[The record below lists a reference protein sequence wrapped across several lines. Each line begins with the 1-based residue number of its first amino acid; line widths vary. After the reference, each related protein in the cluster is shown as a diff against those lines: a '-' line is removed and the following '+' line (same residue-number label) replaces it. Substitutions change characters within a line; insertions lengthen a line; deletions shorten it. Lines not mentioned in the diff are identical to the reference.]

1 MHKVDVCF
9 IKNGDIISEFKK
21 VKTIWKNN
29 SAKLIWDINEI
40 SNSYRTLLISE
51 NLSNKSGVSSIFPSR
66 KNGGAHLYCIN
77 TTRRLSLLG
86 KLKNLLYYQLKVLKL
101 LNKYKPVYLFCSNM
115 RFLFLLLLYCKINK
129 IIFIPNFSRFDQL
142 TKINFIFLKLFAVK
156 KIIVAG
162 RHMKKIL
169 KANGINADIYVR
181 IPKYPKEFF
190 MRRKLN
196 DFPNFKFTV
205 IYIARIERTKGVF
218 ELVKAAV
225 KILSKNKEI
234 GFVII
239 GNGSD
244 FEELS
249 NLIKR
254 SGYESNIRLLGLK
267 EHLEIGA
274 YLRKS
279 DVLILPSYTEG
290 FTRTWLEGIFMGI
303 PIITTNLAGAE
314 EYFEDGKTAIFVR
327 VRNVEDLVEAILRV
341 YKNPE
346 LRKRMHTNLKKL
358 KREILNS
365 PAMAFKDAVLKIIEN
380 N

>member
-1 MHKVDVCF
+1 
-9 IKNGDIISEFKK
+9 
-21 VKTIWKNN
+21 
-29 SAKLIWDINEI
+29 
-40 SNSYRTLLISE
+40 
-51 NLSNKSGVSSIFPSR
+51 
-66 KNGGAHLYCIN
+66 
-77 TTRRLSLLG
+77 
-86 KLKNLLYYQLKVLKL
+86 
-101 LNKYKPVYLFCSNM
+101 
-115 RFLFLLLLYCKINK
+115 
-129 IIFIPNFSRFDQL
+129 
-142 TKINFIFLKLFAVK
+142 
-156 KIIVAG
+156 
-162 RHMKKIL
+162 MKKIL